1 MIRAEGLVKTYGG
14 AEGGVRALAG
24 LDLTVRQGR
33 FIVVAGANGS
43 GKSTLLGAV
52 AGTVRPDR
60 GRVWIGGD
68 EVTHQPVHQR
78 APLIGRVFQDP
89 RLGTAPAMTV
99 AENLRLAATRG
110 RPRGLRLGIG
120 AVERRHYRET
130 LAGLGMALESRLDSP
145 ASQLSGGQRQALAML
160 MAVWRTPKVLLL
172 DEHTASL
179 DPGSEKKVLDLTRRM
194 AEERGLTTIAVTH
207 RVDLALALGERTVVL
222 GRGRVAADFDGP
234 ARETL
239 TAAELAARMAGGPS
253 DEAP

>member
-1 MIRAEGLVKTYGG
+1 MIRVEGLVKAYGQG
-14 AEGGVRALAG
+14 DGEVRALDG

-60 GRVWIGGD
+60 GRVWIGD
-68 EVTHQPVHQR
+68 DDVTDRPVSRR

-89 RLGTAPAMTV
+89 CLGTAPAMTV

-110 RPRGLRLGIG
+110 RARTLRLGIG
-120 AVERRHYRET
+120 AAERGRYRET
-130 LAGLGMALESRLDSP
+130 LAGLGMTLESRLDSP
-145 ASQLSGGQRQALAML
+145 AAQLSGGQRQALAML
-160 MAVWRTPKVLLL
+160 MAVWRTPQVLLL

-179 DPGSEKKVLDLTRRM
+179 DPGSEKKILDLTRRM
-194 AEERGLTTIAVTH
+194 TEDRGLTTIAVTH

-222 GRGRVAADFDGP
+222 NRGRVAADFDGA
-234 ARETL
+234 AREAL
-239 TAAELAARMAGGPS
+239 TAAELATRMAGG
-253 DEAP
+253 